1 MLNAER
7 NILIITQLCEI
18 RRPTWNVNNPSPNS
32 FSLEV
37 YQFIGLLVYG
47 LKGESV

>member
-1 MLNAER
+1 M
-7 NILIITQLCEI
+7 ITHTLCVI

-32 FSLEV
+32 FILEV

-47 LKGESV
+47 LKGE